1 MRSIARKAEWPSFMW
16 KTFASTPSACE
27 RADAADAE
35 QQLLADAVLAVAGVE
50 RVGEHLDLE
59 QVERDGA
66 DVLAPDVGGDR
77 LAVEVDLDGDVLAV
91 QAERLGI
98 DALVLLGLATGVVD
112 ALREV
117 AAAVEEPD
125 ADERHAELGRRLQV
139 VAGEDAEA
147 AAVDRQRLLD
157 PELHREV
164 GDAGALVRV
173 VVGLAPPGALLA
185 VHAPRKL
192 PIGPTRSGVASPKFL
207 QTSGSTS
214 GEPRPSTGLAVSV

>member
-1 MRSIARKAEWPSFMW
+1 M
-16 KTFASTPSACE
+16 
-27 RADAADAE
+27 
-35 QQLLADAVLAVAGVE
+35 
-50 RVGEHLDLE
+50 
-59 QVERDGA
+59 
-66 DVLAPDVGGDR
+66 
-77 LAVEVDLDGDVLAV
+77 

-117 AAAVEEPD
+117 AAAVEQPD

-139 VAGEDAEA
+139 VAGQDAEA

-164 GDAGALVRV
+164 GDADALVRV

-192 PIGPTRSGVASPKFL
+192 PIGRTRSGVAGQSSCKR
-207 QTSGSTS
+207 Q
-214 GEPRPSTGLAVSV
+214 